1 MPSSPSNTRKGIV
14 ITVPTKQ
21 YDGGSSSFNKRRK
34 LDQGGTSTSRSDAF
48 SYYSNQEIRMNRLL
62 HSHLVNSTTNITD
75 SQAPN
80 VHPSH
85 ENSTEEAH
93 NPRRTRLSFELH
105 PSRLLDGLFED
116 DALPFSIDDLL
127 KHISGQ

>member
-1 MPSSPSNTRKGIV
+1 
-14 ITVPTKQ
+14 
-21 YDGGSSSFNKRRK
+21 
-34 LDQGGTSTSRSDAF
+34 
-48 SYYSNQEIRMNRLL
+48 MNRLL

-80 VHPSH
+80 VPSH
-85 ENSTEEAH
+85 ENSSEEAN

-127 KHISGQ
+127 KRISGQ